1 MIITNTRKFVS
12 LLVSSLVFSAVAFAQ
27 AGTAVVPNKIG
38 VINIQGAIVSSNEGR
53 RDFEALSKKF
63 EPKQAELKTMN
74 DEVDS
79 LKKQLAA
86 QQDKLNDDE
95 RNNRV
100 RAIEQKQKTL
110 QRALDDAQGEFQ
122 TAQNELANRIGGK
135 MVDIIDKYAKANNLA
150 VIIDVSS
157 QQTPV
162 LWAAE
167 QVNITPAIVEAYN
180 TASGVA
186 APPASAPSATKPA
199 NPATR
204 PAAPAVKKPA
214 PATPG
219 AATQPK

>member
-1 MIITNTRKFVS
+1 MINTNTRKFVS

-27 AGTAVVPNKIG
+27 AGTAVVPSKIG

-74 DEVDS
+74 DEVEG
-79 LKKQLAA
+79 LKKSLAA

-100 RAIEQKQKTL
+100 RAIEQKQKSL

-135 MVDIIDKYAKANNLA
+135 MVEIIDKYAKANNLA

-186 APPASAPSATKPA
+186 APPASAPSATKPST
-199 NPATR
+199 PATR
-204 PAAPAVKKPA
+204 PAAPAVKKPV
-214 PATPG
+214 TPG
-219 AATQPK
+219 TTQPK